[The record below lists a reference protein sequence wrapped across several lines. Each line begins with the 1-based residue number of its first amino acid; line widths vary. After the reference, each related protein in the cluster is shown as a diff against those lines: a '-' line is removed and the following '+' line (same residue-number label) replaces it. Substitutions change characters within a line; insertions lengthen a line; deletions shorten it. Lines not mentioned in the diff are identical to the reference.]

1 MDEYSFSL
9 LRRPEFNMN
18 MEIRVK
24 MRHKTGPKASQ
35 VNMDRTED
43 GPGGAIQYAL
53 SARLNSIFEAKA
65 P

>member
-1 MDEYSFSL
+1 
-9 LRRPEFNMN
+9 MN

-65 P
+65 TKERQGSS